1 VQCSARR
8 WNTDAT
14 RIISQTHA
22 GQESTHDPIS
32 AHASEIVHVVRY
44 CNEGTSW
51 SNFSTVSPTKPIQLR
66 ERNFINFEP
75 GRRGRARA
83 RTNFCLVRLRK
94 NQRFHHPMFDRPVY
108 SKHTINDVR
117 IYRRYHSRHLQIKK
131 AGTFFPLS
139 KKSPSAQREK
149 LSATWTEREPQ
160 RKASWR
166 TKICRDIPFA
176 HAADRA

>member
-1 VQCSARR
+1 MQDRR
-8 WNTDAT
+8 AHTIRYQRT
-14 RIISQTHA
+14 RRKSFMSSGTVMK
-22 GQESTHDPIS
+22 ERLDPTFPRC
-32 AHASEIVHVVRY
+32 HQPNQYNCV
-44 CNEGTSW
+44 NETLLTLS
-51 SNFSTVSPTKPIQLR
+51 R
-66 ERNFINFEP
+66 A
-75 GRRGRARA
+75 RRGRARA
-83 RTNFCLVRLRK
+83 RTNFCPVRLRK

-160 RKASWR
+160 RKAS
-166 TKICRDIPFA
+166 
-176 HAADRA
+176 